1 MHDLESFFWVI
12 FWICIH
18 NDGPDRSRVVRDYEK
33 WNFMT
38 MDNLAEFK
46 KGIVSHEGDFLSRTE
61 SFTEF
66 YQPLKP
72 WVDRLRKIV
81 FPDGVRWEKEDMGL
95 YTRMRALLSTTC
107 ESLGGLDH

>member
-1 MHDLESFFWVI
+1 VTR
-12 FWICIH
+12 
-18 NDGPDRSRVVRDYEK
+18 DGPDRSRVVRDYEK

-72 WVDRLRKIV
+72 FFIV
-81 FPDGVRWEKEDMGL
+81 PYNSAPIGAIVVNANPENDPKEGFQVMHE
-95 YTRMRALLSTTC
+95 RMFLS
-107 ESLGGLDH
+107 